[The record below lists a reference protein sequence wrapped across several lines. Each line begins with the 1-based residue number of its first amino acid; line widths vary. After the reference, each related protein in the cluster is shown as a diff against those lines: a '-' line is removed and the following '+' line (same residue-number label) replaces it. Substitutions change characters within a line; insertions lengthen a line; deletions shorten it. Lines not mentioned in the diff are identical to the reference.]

1 VASSSTSPA
10 SNRLG
15 SSPRSSPQ
23 RSPGRPK
30 PKNRVPIRNPKRN
43 RELASLPR
51 QSDAPKEK
59 ERKVAVTDT
68 IEKLIGLNQ
77 ASLSVKPTEKP
88 NSNSKTTA
96 TPEEVRSTMAPSAST
111 SDQIEV
117 SASSK
122 ISAET
127 VHVEPEM
134 PQLELEMPQLTSYQ
148 TGSDHQPP
156 SAEEEEVQ
164 QQPQEE
170 TFHDVMT
177 DKENPKIR
185 KQPSIKGLSDIS
197 DETLPPC
204 DDQLKGRLS
213 DLSEDLSN
221 EISVPSDDNNDSNT
235 QSKGVSKTIHTS
247 TSSGLSD
254 ISDGDLPPDED
265 SANFHGK
272 NVLEVPET
280 EIPPR
285 RISALSEMSDGNK
298 ALCELVI
305 GVEDEDGEI
314 VEEGELLDETLVP
327 NNENSHHD
335 DGESSNKTTE
345 AHTTTNDEIPADE
358 QEKNSQGTSNDNPTI
373 SEQPMVTDLNCEEII
388 KIKSKNTIYFK
399 ITILKI
405 NF

>member
-1 VASSSTSPA
+1 MASSSTSPA

-88 NSNSKTTA
+88 NSNSNSKTTA
-96 TPEEVRSTMAPSAST
+96 TPEEVCSAMAPSAST

-134 PQLELEMPQLTSYQ
+134 PQLTSCQ
-148 TGSDHQPP
+148 TESDRQPP

-164 QQPQEE
+164 QQPQPQEE

-177 DKENPKIR
+177 DKENPKTT

-285 RISALSEMSDGNK
+285 RISALSEMSDGNR

-388 KIKSKNTIYFK
+388 KIKSKNTIYFR